1 MPVVIPDLRL
11 PDRSRSWKWW
21 VCGLLLLATMINYMD
36 RLTLNLMAVRI
47 MEAFGLNE
55 QQYGRV
61 ESAFAVAFALGAL
74 LMGWLADRVNVR
86 WLYAAAVLAWSVAG
100 FATGFAQGFVSLLVC
115 RFLLGLAESG
125 NWPCALRTTQHI
137 LTPAERTMGNG
148 ILQSGAAFGA
158 ILTPLIVL
166 VLLRWTGTWR
176 FAFWVVGG
184 CGVSWVVLWFLLV
197 RPRDLA
203 LPARSSDPGA
213 AKAGGPPRGQE
224 LPPLLFIRRFLVLA
238 VLVVMINSSWHFFRA
253 WLPLILER
261 QHHYSEAATSLFMSA
276 YYVATDLGSLAAGFA
291 TLYLARRGLSVHG
304 SRLLVF
310 FLCSLLTAL
319 SLVVATLPPGPL
331 LLGLLLV
338 IGFGALG
345 VFPNYYSFS
354 QELTVRHQGK
364 VTGALGC
371 CCWLAMAGLHE
382 LVGRLVTK
390 TGGSYTTGVAL
401 AGLAPLV
408 GFLTIALF
416 WGPTRPARPETPG
429 VAEEEKEA
437 LPDGRIQAAPEPVEQ
452 RLRRG

>member
-1 MPVVIPDLRL
+1 
-11 PDRSRSWKWW
+11 
-21 VCGLLLLATMINYMD
+21 MD
-36 RLTLNLMAVRI
+36 RLTLNLMADRI
-47 MEAFGLNE
+47 MKAFGLNE

-86 WLYAAAVLAWSVAG
+86 WLYAAAVLAWSAAG

-125 NWPCALRTTQHI
+125 NWPCALRTTQRI
-137 LTPAERTMGNG
+137 LPPAERTMGNS

-176 FAFWVVGG
+176 FAFWVVGA

-203 LPARSSDPGA
+203 LPPRSSAPA
-213 AKAGGPPRGQE
+213 AGNAGGPSRGPE
-224 LPPLLFIRRFLVLA
+224 LPPALFIRRFLILA
-238 VLVVMINSSWHFFRA
+238 VLVVMINASWHFFRA
-253 WLPLILER
+253 WLPLILHR
-261 QHHYSEAATSLFMSA
+261 QHGYSEEATSLFMSA
-276 YYVATDLGSLAAGFA
+276 YYIATDLGSLAAGFA

-319 SLVVATLPPGPL
+319 SVVVATLPPGPL
-331 LLGLLLV
+331 LLALLLV

-408 GFLTIALF
+408 GFLVIGLF
-416 WGPTRPARPETPG
+416 WGPTRPAPPEVPDVPG
-429 VAEEEKEA
+429 KDSEA
-437 LPDGRIQAAPEPVEQ
+437 LPDGRIQAVPDPVEQ